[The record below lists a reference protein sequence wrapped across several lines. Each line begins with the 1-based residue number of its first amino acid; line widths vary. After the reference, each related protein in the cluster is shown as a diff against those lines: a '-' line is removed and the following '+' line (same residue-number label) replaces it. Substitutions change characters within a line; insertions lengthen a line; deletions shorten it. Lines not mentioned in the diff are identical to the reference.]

1 MKAMYKFEVAEAAG
15 VSRKTLLSWIRERV
29 QSGDEAFEN
38 YNVNCKLLTPVQ
50 LKSLSVRYCIIFEK
64 PTI

>member
-29 QSGDEAFEN
+29 QSGDEAFADN
-38 YNVNCKLLTPVQ
+38 YNPYCKLLTPAQVE
-50 LKSLSVRYCIIFEK
+50 SLSTKYCIFFQNRS
-64 PTI
+64 